1 MLYTS
6 KLLLIIFSFL
16 LCAAVGDDPQVSPNF
31 FFLSDPPLY
40 LFASWP
46 QISLIVC
53 WNAPNPGTHK
63 SSALAQI
70 KSPPHQSLNLC
81 FFFFHPPFWIILY
94 VRYSITSVLWP
105 LIHKRPDSLVKKG
118 QAEEKQVI
126 TLLNMVL
133 AACEGIEVS
142 GFSLIG
148 WTDIVPVAR

>member
-1 MLYTS
+1 MLYTY

-31 FFLSDPPLY
+31 FFLFDPPLY

-70 KSPPHQSLNLC
+70 KSPP
-81 FFFFHPPFWIILY
+81 PP
-94 VRYSITSVLWP
+94 
-105 LIHKRPDSLVKKG
+105 IH
-118 QAEEKQVI
+118 
-126 TLLNMVL
+126 
-133 AACEGIEVS
+133 
-142 GFSLIG
+142 
-148 WTDIVPVAR
+148 

>member
-1 MLYTS
+1 M
-6 KLLLIIFSFL
+6 
-16 LCAAVGDDPQVSPNF
+16 
-31 FFLSDPPLY
+31 
-40 LFASWP
+40 
-46 QISLIVC
+46 
-53 WNAPNPGTHK
+53 
-63 SSALAQI
+63 
-70 KSPPHQSLNLC
+70 
-81 FFFFHPPFWIILY
+81 
-94 VRYSITSVLWP
+94 YSITSVLWP